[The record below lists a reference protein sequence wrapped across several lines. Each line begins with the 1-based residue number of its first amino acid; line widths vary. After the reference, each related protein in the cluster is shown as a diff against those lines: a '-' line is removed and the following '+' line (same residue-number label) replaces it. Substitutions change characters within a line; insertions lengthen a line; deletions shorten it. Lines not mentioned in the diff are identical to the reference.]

1 MRIDKITLQNFRCFE
16 QLEVEF
22 LPNFNVII
30 GNNGTGKSS
39 LMEGIAMSIGA
50 FFLGIDNASQR
61 KFLNNDMRYINFHNK
76 PEYQFP
82 LSVATWGE
90 VNHQIIIWGA
100 ERRSKGDK
108 TRYEESVQ
116 IKEIA
121 KDLQNKVR
129 NGEEV
134 ELPVIAYFG
143 ANRLWGN
150 IEKDNEKEELNLIE
164 IEIKSRLDTYKN
176 ALRPVAHYE
185 FVKQWFIDRELA
197 AMQVKIREN
206 RELPDVLVVKKAV
219 SNCIENCKDVYYSLE
234 IKALVMQMTDGRIV
248 RWNNLSDGQR
258 NMLAMVADIA
268 YRCINLNPHLGE
280 NALESV
286 GVVLIDELDVHL
298 HPNWQKKVVKMLKS
312 TFPNIQFIVTTHSPL
327 ILHSLDLGDRII
339 NLEDNQVYYNDN
351 MFGRDANDTLLQLM
365 DTKVETPFLKEYF
378 EFIETGKGKTIE
390 ALALRQK
397 IENLVGRDYKELA
410 KADALMLFYNKT
422 I

>member
-1 MRIDKITLQNFRCFE
+1 
-16 QLEVEF
+16 
-22 LPNFNVII
+22 
-30 GNNGTGKSS
+30 
-39 LMEGIAMSIGA
+39 
-50 FFLGIDNASQR
+50 
-61 KFLNNDMRYINFHNK
+61 MRYINFHNK

-82 LSVATWGE
+82 LSVAAWGK
-90 VNHQIIIWGA
+90 VNRQEISWA
-100 ERRSKGDK
+100 ASENSKGDK
-108 TRYEESVQ
+108 TRYEDSVQ

-143 ANRLWGN
+143 ANRLWKDDEN
-150 IEKDNEKEELNLIE
+150 KKKIIETEL
-164 IEIKSRLDTYKN
+164 KSRLDTYKN

-206 RELPDVLVVKKAV
+206 RDLPDVLVVKKAV
-219 SNCIENCKDVYYSLE
+219 INCIENCKDVYYSLE
-234 IKALVMQMTDGRIV
+234 IDALVMQMTDDGRII

-280 NALESV
+280 NALEST
-286 GVVLIDELDVHL
+286 GIVLIDELDVHL
-298 HPNWQKKVVKMLKS
+298 HPKWQQTVVKMLKS

-339 NLEDNQVYYNDN
+339 NLEDNQAYYNDN

-365 DTKVETPFLKEYF
+365 DTEIETPFLKEYF
-378 EFIETGKGKTIE
+378 EFVETGKGKTAE

-397 IENLVGRDYKELA
+397 IDDLVGRDYKELA
-410 KADALMLFYNKT
+410 KADALMQFYNKNV
-422 I
+422 

>member
-16 QLEVEF
+16 QLEVDF

-39 LMEGIAMSIGA
+39 LMEAISMSVSG
-50 FFLGIDNASQR
+50 FFLGIDDASQR

-82 LSVATWGE
+82 LNVSSWGE
-90 VNHQIIIWGA
+90 VNHQKISWA
-100 ERRSKGDK
+100 VSKQSKGDK
-108 TRYEESVQ
+108 TRYEDSVQ
-116 IKEIA
+116 IKAIGR
-121 KDLQNKVR
+121 DLQSKVR

-134 ELPVIAYFG
+134 ELPIIAYFG

-150 IEKDNEKEELNLIE
+150 VEKDNEQEEKNLIE
-164 IEIKSRLDTYKN
+164 TELKSRLDTYKN

-185 FVKQWFIDRELA
+185 FVKQWFKNKELA

-206 RELPDVLVVKKAV
+206 RDLPDVLVVKKAV

-234 IKALVMQMTDGRIV
+234 IDALVMQMTDGRII

-268 YRCINLNPHLGE
+268 YRCINLNPHLGG
-280 NALESV
+280 NALESA
-286 GVVLIDELDVHL
+286 GIVLIDELDVHL

-339 NLEDNQVYYNDN
+339 NLEDNQAYYVDN

-378 EFIETGKGKTIE
+378 EFVETGKGKTSE
-390 ALALRQK
+390 ALALRQE

-410 KADALMLFYNKT
+410 KADALMLFYNKN